1 MSTLG
6 CFGGANAQPVP
17 TTGAGSGA
25 GTATGTGS
33 GGAAAT
39 GSGGQKSAAAG
50 SIHGRGG
57 EAVWVALVG
66 GAVGVAGL
74 LGAVLL

>member
-25 GTATGTGS
+25 GT
-33 GGAAAT
+33 AAAT